1 MPLWSATQSIRYG
14 VCCATWCTELTHI
27 PNIFFFS
34 VWIKSTI
41 VIWLCFHHE
50 VIRFR
55 WSSSPDAKI
64 TFYYVDDGFSG
75 LVLIWQVLASSGC
88 VNSVSQMPLVL
99 IPVHF
104 DRDQMLRIPS
114 CQRSIVLRPFCTH
127 DFMTG
132 VPAVPGRELPVDVS
146 VTGLSVNVM
155 QSDVFVYLV

>member
-1 MPLWSATQSIRYG
+1 MQL
-14 VCCATWCTELTHI
+14 VFI
-27 PNIFFFS
+27 PRREGN
-34 VWIKSTI
+34 
-41 VIWLCFHHE
+41 
-50 VIRFR
+50 
-55 WSSSPDAKI
+55 
-64 TFYYVDDGFSG
+64 FYYLDDGFSG
-75 LVLIWQVLASSGC
+75 LVLLWQVLASSGC

-146 VTGLSVNVM
+146 VSELSV
-155 QSDVFVYLV
+155 DVT